1 MEGRARQ
8 ATSGM
13 QMKGVALASKRRRS
27 MEVSYT
33 TPSSHSETECCRSK
47 LLMDIAVVHG
57 YAFGDLKSCS

>member
-1 MEGRARQ
+1 MEDRARQ

-33 TPSSHSETECCRSK
+33 TSHSETECCRSK
-47 LLMDIAVVHG
+47 LLIDIAVVH
-57 YAFGDLKSCS
+57 FWRSETL